1 MAHLPP
7 GMEFPNGWMTID
19 TLLIAFLMIDFVF
32 LMVII
37 GATIWLESR
46 RAPDER
52 RARRDAPR
60 ARATLHHGGSGPH
73 VADHRAIR
81 QGA

>member
-1 MAHLPP
+1 
-7 GMEFPNGWMTID
+7 MEFPNGWMTIH
-19 TLLIAFLMIDFVF
+19 TLLIAFLVIDFVF
-32 LMVII
+32 LMLIV

-60 ARATLHHGGSGPH
+60 ARATPLRHGGSGPR
-73 VADHRAIR
+73 VGDHRAIR